1 MNITYALPVTAWHT
15 ATDGTRIAIIP
26 DGRRLTLDEWKAT
39 RITPEQYA
47 NLAALKR
54 GQTGEYDAARGEYIE
69 PAQDEPNYEEGR

>member
-15 ATDGTRIAIIP
+15 ATDGTRIAVIP
-26 DGRRLTLDEWKAT
+26 DGRRLTLDEWRTT
-39 RITPEQYA
+39 RVTPEQYA

-69 PAQDEPNYEEGR
+69 PAQEEPNFEDAR

>member
-1 MNITYALPVTAWHT
+1 MNITYALPVTAWQT

-69 PAQDEPNYEEGR
+69 PAQDEPNFEDAR